1 MSDETSRDQ
10 SQDDVNSATPNRD
23 RREEPPVVIEG
34 EVARTQEDA
43 SPPPILDAA
52 SSSETLDPS
61 PEAAPSAGGR
71 PILSAVVGALVGAA
85 VAGAGV
91 WFLGPR
97 PAGESDLVARLENL
111 ERTQP
116 ASAPAAAL
124 SALEK
129 RVGALEAAVS
139 GSPDK
144 AAAAA
149 YGQRIE
155 ALESAALSAKAAAD
169 ANKDAVVQ
177 AQSAHED
184 AAKALAL
191 ATTLAKSANNAATP
205 TDQAPGAPISDAGA
219 LEARIVKLEAS
230 LAALD
235 HSPMDIGAVN
245 QRLGK
250 LEGELAA
257 PKSETRV
264 AAEPVGPN
272 RDAGA
277 ALAVIAQSVN
287 DRLRTGA
294 PYSIEQTALEHLGA
308 DTAKLAIL
316 KPLAEKG
323 APTASAL
330 AAEFAKNAP
339 AVRAASAPQSS
350 GGVVDRLMSNMSKVI
365 RVTPVG
371 EVAGDDPAALV
382 SQIDGALGRG
392 QIAEAIAAWARL
404 PDPARQASQDW
415 AARAQSRVAAD
426 KAAQGVLDD
435 AMAQLASTKN

>member
-1 MSDETSRDQ
+1 
-10 SQDDVNSATPNRD
+10 
-23 RREEPPVVIEG
+23 
-34 EVARTQEDA
+34 
-43 SPPPILDAA
+43 
-52 SSSETLDPS
+52 
-61 PEAAPSAGGR
+61 
-71 PILSAVVGALVGAA
+71 
-85 VAGAGV
+85 
-91 WFLGPR
+91 
-97 PAGESDLVARLENL
+97 
-111 ERTQP
+111 
-116 ASAPAAAL
+116 
-124 SALEK
+124 
-129 RVGALEAAVS
+129 
-139 GSPDK
+139 
-144 AAAAA
+144 
-149 YGQRIE
+149 
-155 ALESAALSAKAAAD
+155 
-169 ANKDAVVQ
+169 
-177 AQSAHED
+177 
-184 AAKALAL
+184 
-191 ATTLAKSANNAATP
+191 
-205 TDQAPGAPISDAGA
+205 
-219 LEARIVKLEAS
+219 
-230 LAALD
+230 
-235 HSPMDIGAVN
+235 
-245 QRLGK
+245 
-250 LEGELAA
+250 
-257 PKSETRV
+257 
-264 AAEPVGPN
+264 
-272 RDAGA
+272 
-277 ALAVIAQSVN
+277 VN

-330 AAEFAKNAP
+330 AAEFVKNAP